1 VFQDTLSH
9 NQTLFLESRITS
21 SLMQG
26 RVVVCM
32 SRSANVFGCSKSTA
46 ADLLGTNGCES
57 GTMMGVDGELAMA
70 KGVWGDGTARQEE
83 LWKCSPDGRMERGN
97 VRTPEGRKG
106 KGCMR

>member
-32 SRSANVFGCSKSTA
+32 SRSANVFGCSTSTA
-46 ADLLGTNGCES
+46 ADLLG
-57 GTMMGVDGELAMA
+57 GTMMVGWRRGFGAAQPARSCEMLA
-70 KGVWGDGTARQEE
+70 
-83 LWKCSPDGRMERGN
+83 
-97 VRTPEGRKG
+97 
-106 KGCMR
+106 